1 MNIVFINSHPIQYFA
16 PLYQKMAKDPDIRL
30 KVIYLSDE
38 TIKGYKDDQFGV
50 TVKWDI
56 PLLQGY
62 NSLFLK
68 NHSWKPSLKNGF
80 FGLINFG
87 LIRELKKTGKDAI
100 VIVHGWGYFS
110 LVVAVCIAKIFG
122 FQVGLRGESPL
133 KHENLNFSLK
143 GIFRFLFFK
152 IVLLPFVDKFF
163 FIGNQNRMFYKKWGV
178 RDSDLFFTP
187 YSVDNA
193 RFRDDF
199 LLHKDKKKAHREM
212 YNIHE
217 NAIIILF
224 SGKYINKKRPLD
236 ILQAINLLKS
246 RNLFLIMMGEGEL
259 RSQMEQY
266 IHENQLSRSVL
277 LTGFINQTEVSKF
290 YALADIFVMC
300 SERGE
305 TWGLSVNE
313 AMNFNLP
320 LIISDQTGCSDD
332 LVHPG
337 KNGYVF
343 STGNVPEL
351 VHCMEDFLLKTAKE
365 QEQMGKLSYEIV
377 NEYSFRNI
385 IVSLKSAVL
394 AHV

>member
-1 MNIVFINSHPIQYFA
+1 MS
-16 PLYQKMAKDPDIRL
+16 KDPGISL

-38 TIKGYKDDQFGV
+38 TITGYRDDQFGV

-56 PLLQGY
+56 PLLLGY
-62 NSLFLK
+62 DFLFLK

-87 LIRELKKTGKDAI
+87 LLRELKKAEKDAI

-110 LVVAVCIAKIFG
+110 LVFAVCTAKIFG
-122 FQVGLRGESPL
+122 FRVGLRGESPL
-133 KHENLNFSLK
+133 KHEDLNFSVK

-193 RFRDDF
+193 RFRNEF
-199 LLHKDKKKAHREM
+199 LRYKDKKKALREM

-217 NAIIILF
+217 NAFIILF
-224 SGKYINKKRPLD
+224 SGKYISKKRPLD
-236 ILQAINLLKS
+236 ILQAINRLKG

-259 RSQMEQY
+259 RSEMEKY
-266 IHENQLSRSVL
+266 IHENHINCYVL

-290 YALADIFVMC
+290 YALADVFVMC

-332 LVHPG
+332 LVDHG

-343 STGNVPEL
+343 STGNVSEL
-351 VHCMEDFLLKTAKE
+351 VHCMEDFLSKTATE
-365 QEQMGKLSYEIV
+365 QERMGQSSFEIV

-394 AHV
+394 SHS